1 MLVVLATLGV
11 GAAGCGGEAPAQNA
25 SYTGPGDYTY
35 TATVTDG
42 FLTHTATYSLHV
54 TAK

>member
-1 MLVVLATLGV
+1 MLVVLATLSV
-11 GAAGCGGEAPAQNA
+11 GAAGCGGKAPASNA
-25 SYTGPGDYTY
+25 NYTAPGDYTY
-35 TATVTDG
+35 TVTVTDG